1 MFDSHFSSCTF
12 TLFCPNKCS
21 TLFWCFILC
30 SEYGKICGQCQQ
42 KMTAELYVHGGLWA
56 RCEDANVWKGKTVP
70 LNEIKEIHL
79 NIMIALL
86 HTSSAGSPTETRVDC
101 GCNLLNCG
109 VSEVS
114 LKKMV
119 MKSSISKIIMF
130 QVPQVNIVF
139 ILTMNKMITFNVNVL
154 FGCTIT
160 NPQRIISQLCSSM
173 EFFTFGF
180 YSQRFTVQF
189 SLTALINVVFSKNNF
204 GKPTVSY
211 LSSTKQH
218 I

>member
-1 MFDSHFSSCTF
+1 
-12 TLFCPNKCS
+12 
-21 TLFWCFILC
+21 
-30 SEYGKICGQCQQ
+30 
-42 KMTAELYVHGGLWA
+42 
-56 RCEDANVWKGKTVP
+56 
-70 LNEIKEIHL
+70 
-79 NIMIALL
+79 
-86 HTSSAGSPTETRVDC
+86 
-101 GCNLLNCG
+101 
-109 VSEVS
+109 
-114 LKKMV
+114 
-119 MKSSISKIIMF
+119 
-130 QVPQVNIVF
+130 
-139 ILTMNKMITFNVNVL
+139 MITFNVNVL

-173 EFFTFGF
+173 EIFTFGF